1 MSAAASP
8 LQSTLLQYKTE
19 VIEELDSILSWWMKY
34 MPDEKQGGFYG
45 SVNNDNISDANAVKG
60 LVLNS
65 RILWAFS
72 AAYSRTKE
80 PSHLNFATEAYNYI
94 VKFFVDEEYGGAYWS
109 LNSDASVHDGRK
121 QIYGIAFCIYG
132 LAEYY
137 KITNDK
143 KALEIAIQFYE
154 VIEKYSFDKKNNG
167 YWEAFTRNWEAID
180 DVRLSDKDSNEAKTM
195 NTHLHVVEAYAN
207 LYSVWNDEQLKKQI
221 INLLNLFDSY
231 FINKNNHHY
240 NLFFDNDWNLKST
253 LQSYGHDIEAAWLL
267 QQCAEIIGEENAILT
282 FRKLALPVT
291 NATISMI
298 DKDGGMWYEYD
309 AASNEMIYEKHSW
322 PQAEAMIGFLNAY
335 QISGDAGWLFHSL
348 QSWNFIKQKII
359 NRNNGEWYW
368 GVTKDNNIMEKEKAG
383 FWKCPYHSGRA
394 CLEVIDRVE
403 DLLSKK

>member
-1 MSAAASP
+1 MSAAASS

-19 VIEELDSILSWWMKY
+19 VSHELDSILSWWMKY

-45 SVNNDNISDANAVKG
+45 SVNNDNIPDINAVKG

-80 PSHLNFATEAYNYI
+80 QPHLNFAKEAYNYI
-94 VKFFVDEEYGGAYWS
+94 VKYFVDEEFGGAYWS
-109 LNSDASVHDGRK
+109 LNSDGRVYDGRK

-132 LAEYY
+132 LAAYY
-137 KITNDK
+137 KITNEK
-143 KALEIAIQFYE
+143 KALEIAIRFYE
-154 VIEKYSFDKKNNG
+154 VIENYSFDEIKNG
-167 YWEAFTRNWEAID
+167 YREAYTRNWQPID
-180 DVRLSDKDSNEAKTM
+180 DLRLSDKDSNEAKTM
-195 NTHLHVVEAYAN
+195 NTHLHIVEAYAN
-207 LYSVWNDEQLKKQI
+207 LYSVWNDEKLKKQI
-221 INLLNLFDSY
+221 INLLNLFDTY

-267 QQCAEIIGEENAILT
+267 QQCAEIIGEENAIQT

-291 NATISMI
+291 EATISMI
-298 DKDGGMWYEYD
+298 DKDGGMWYEFE

-335 QISGDAGWLFHSL
+335 QVSGEARWLSL
-348 QSWNFIKQKII
+348 SLKSWHFIKQTII
-359 NRNNGEWYW
+359 NKDNGEWYW
-368 GVTKDNNIMEKEKAG
+368 GVTKNNNIMEKEKAG

-394 CLEVIDRVE
+394 CLEIIDRVE
-403 DLLSKK
+403 ELLSKK

>member
-1 MSAAASP
+1 MSAAASS

-19 VIEELDSILSWWMKY
+19 VSHELDSILSWWMKY

-45 SVNNDNISDANAVKG
+45 SVNNDNIPDTNAVKG

-80 PSHLNFATEAYNYI
+80 QPHLNFAKEAYNYI
-94 VKFFVDEEYGGAYWS
+94 VKYFVDEEFGGAYWS
-109 LNSDASVHDGRK
+109 LNSDGRVYDGRK

-132 LAEYY
+132 LAAYY
-137 KITNDK
+137 KITNEK
-143 KALEIAIQFYE
+143 KALEIAIRFYE
-154 VIEKYSFDKKNNG
+154 VIENYSFDEIKNG
-167 YWEAFTRNWEAID
+167 YREAYTRNWQPID
-180 DVRLSDKDSNEAKTM
+180 DLRLSDKDSNEAKTM
-195 NTHLHVVEAYAN
+195 NTHLHIVEAYAN
-207 LYSVWNDEQLKKQI
+207 LYSVWNDEKLKKQI
-221 INLLNLFDSY
+221 INLLNLFDTY

-267 QQCAEIIGEENAILT
+267 QQCAEIIGEENAIQT

-291 NATISMI
+291 EATISMI
-298 DKDGGMWYEYD
+298 DKDGGMWYEFE

-335 QISGDAGWLFHSL
+335 QVSGEARWLSL
-348 QSWNFIKQKII
+348 SLKSWHFIKQTII
-359 NRNNGEWYW
+359 NKDNGEWYW
-368 GVTKDNNIMEKEKAG
+368 GVTKNNNIMEKEKAG

-394 CLEVIDRVE
+394 CLEIIDRVE
-403 DLLSKK
+403 ELLSKK

>member
-1 MSAAASP
+1 MSAAASS

-19 VIEELDSILSWWMKY
+19 VSHELDSILSWWMKY

-45 SVNNDNISDANAVKG
+45 SVNNDNIPDTNAVKG

-80 PSHLNFATEAYNYI
+80 QSHLNFATEAYNYI
-94 VKFFVDEEYGGAYWS
+94 VKYFVDEEFGGAYWS
-109 LNSDASVHDGRK
+109 LNSDGRVYDGRK

-132 LAEYY
+132 LAAYY
-137 KITNDK
+137 KITNEK
-143 KALEIAIQFYE
+143 KALEIAIRFYE
-154 VIEKYSFDKKNNG
+154 VIENYSFDEIKNG
-167 YWEAFTRNWEAID
+167 YREAYTRNWQPID
-180 DVRLSDKDSNEAKTM
+180 DLRLSDKDSNEAKTM
-195 NTHLHVVEAYAN
+195 NTHLHIVEAYAN
-207 LYSVWNDEQLKKQI
+207 LYSVWNDEKLKKQI
-221 INLLNLFDSY
+221 INLLNLFDTY

-267 QQCAEIIGEENAILT
+267 QQCAEIIGEENAIQT

-291 NATISMI
+291 EATISMI
-298 DKDGGMWYEYD
+298 DKDGGMWYEFE

-335 QISGDAGWLFHSL
+335 QVSGEARWLSL
-348 QSWNFIKQKII
+348 SLKSWHFIKQTII
-359 NRNNGEWYW
+359 NKDNGEWYW
-368 GVTKDNNIMEKEKAG
+368 GVTKNNNIMEKEKAG

-394 CLEVIDRVE
+394 CLEIIDRVE
-403 DLLSKK
+403 ELLSKK